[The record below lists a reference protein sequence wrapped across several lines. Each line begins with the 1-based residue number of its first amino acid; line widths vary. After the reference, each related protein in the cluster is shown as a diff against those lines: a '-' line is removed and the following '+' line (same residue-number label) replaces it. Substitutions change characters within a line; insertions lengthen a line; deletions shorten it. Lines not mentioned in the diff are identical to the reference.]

1 MTKRR
6 GGLVW
11 SSDPYAQAR
20 EEGSSGSSGRA
31 RAGGGLPMPVA
42 KQASPGQQTARLG
55 RSRKGRAGKTVVTI
69 EGLELDPEDRR
80 DLARVVRQ
88 RCGAGGTIRDGVI
101 EVQGDIR
108 DRVAAVLRELGYRVR
123 LVGG

>member
-6 GGLVW
+6 GGVVW
-11 SSDPYAQAR
+11 SSDPKAQGR
-20 EEGSSGSSGRA
+20 GEGPHPSSERA
-31 RAGGGLPMPVA
+31 SFPPPETGQA
-42 KQASPGQQTARLG
+42 KLGQQTARLG
-55 RSRKGRAGKTVVTI
+55 RTRKGRAGKTVVTI
-69 EGLELDPEDRR
+69 EGLELDPDGLC

-88 RCGAGGTIRDGVI
+88 RCGTGGTVREGVI

-108 DRVAAVLRELGYRVR
+108 DRVAAVLQELGYRIK